1 MNILSVEPDSPASVT
16 GIEPG
21 DRLLRINDQPV
32 ADTIDYM
39 FHAGGDTHL
48 SLDLEREDGT
58 PYTVKVMKEPDG
70 RLGLSFEGMK
80 IKTCDNTCIFCF
92 LHQNPRERKLRRS
105 LYLQDDDYRLSF
117 LHGAYVT
124 LTNLTEADV
133 RRIIA
138 QHLSPLYVSV
148 HATDPVLRGNILGR
162 DGPDD
167 VLARMRRLID
177 GGIAM
182 HCQVVLCPG
191 INDGPHL
198 DRTINDLAD
207 LYPDVPS
214 VAVVPVGLTDH
225 RKRLTPIRPIGPA
238 DAQTCI
244 RQVDR
249 WGQRFRKALGTR
261 FVYAADEFY
270 LMLDRDVPGRRYY
283 DDFPQVE
290 NGVGMVRRFLDTF
303 GRQERTLPSYISP
316 PRHVTLVTGKLGE
329 RFLPEVVRRLNE
341 RRGLTVELLAVENRL
356 FGKGITVSGLLSGSD
371 IQDALN
377 AQEASGVVLLP
388 PNCVNT
394 EGRFL
399 DDLTVA
405 EVAEGVSRPV
415 IIGEYDIVKSL
426 KGVVSGQVS
435 AISSQQEQ

>member
-1 MNILSVEPDSPASVT
+1 MNVLSVEPDSHASAA

-21 DRLLRINDQPV
+21 DRLLRINDRPV
-32 ADTIDYM
+32 TDTIDYM
-39 FHAGGDTHL
+39 FHTGGTTHL
-48 SLDLEREDGT
+48 FLDLEREDGT
-58 PYTVKVMKEPDG
+58 VYTAKVVKEPDEQ
-70 RLGLSFEGMK
+70 LGLSFEGMK
-80 IKTCDNTCIFCF
+80 IKICDNTCIFCF

-124 LTNLTEADV
+124 LTNLMETDV
-133 RRIIA
+133 QRIIA
-138 QHLSPLYVSV
+138 QRLSPLYVSV

-177 GGIAM
+177 GGITM

-191 INDGPHL
+191 INDGSHL
-198 DRTINDLAD
+198 DRTINDLAS
-207 LYPDVPS
+207 LYPDVLS

-225 RKRLTPIRPIGPA
+225 RKRLTPIRPIDPE

-249 WGQRFRKALGTR
+249 WGRQFRKAFGTR
-261 FVYAADEFY
+261 FVYTADEFY
-270 LMLDRDVPGRRYY
+270 LMLDRAVPGRRHY

-303 GRQERTLPSYISP
+303 GRQEHTLPSHISP
-316 PRHVTLVTGKLGE
+316 PLHVTLVTGKLGE
-329 RFLPEVVRRLNE
+329 RFFPGVVGRLNE
-341 RRGLTVELLAVENRL
+341 CQGLTVELLAVENRL

-371 IQDALN
+371 IRGDLK

-394 EGRFL
+394 EGLFL

-405 EVAEGVSRPV
+405 EIARSISRPV
-415 IIGEYDIVKSL
+415 VIGGDDIVKSL
-426 KGVVSGQVS
+426 KEL
-435 AISSQQEQ
+435 SQGDVR